1 MLPPQIGATTE
12 IGREKMKLPI
22 LHLNLKKRWFDMIAS
37 GEKQEE
43 YREIKP
49 YWQKFFVYGLIKIGG
64 ICHSPKNV
72 IICFSHG
79 YNKNRPQMRFKCRG
93 LVIRT
98 GRPAWGAE
106 PGKEYFV
113 IQIGDRI

>member
-1 MLPPQIGATTE
+1 
-12 IGREKMKLPI
+12 MKSPI

-49 YWQKFFVYGLIKIGG
+49 YWQKFFECFLCYTRIKIGG
-64 ICHSPKNV
+64 RCHSPSNV

-79 YNKNRPQMRFKCRG
+79 YKKDRPQMFFKCRG
-93 LVIRT
+93 LAIRT
-98 GRPAWGAE
+98 GRPVWGAE